1 MSVAFLKPPSA
12 LLVAPHYSLGE
23 GTSCQRS
30 PRKTTRRAGLHD
42 HRSTRRRRKRTTEN
56 YTREAVAAAA
66 QPSLQI
72 TQVTIK
78 IESPETHG
86 RQLANKTASPK
97 NAQARTRKHTRQTRE
112 RKTPKDPAKS
122 MRAAKHKSRDTHTH
136 TDAEEQAKCR
146 ICLRCG
152 TQPAVG
158 DEERRSGGTPEEER
172 LSPARSKQTAWPIAP
187 SRH

>member
-1 MSVAFLKPPSA
+1 MYVAFLKPPLA

-23 GTSCQRS
+23 GASCQRS

-42 HRSTRRRRKRTTEN
+42 HRSTRRRRKSTTEN
-56 YTREAVAAAA
+56 YTHEAAAAAA

-86 RQLANKTASPK
+86 RQLPNKAASPK
-97 NAQARTRKHTRQTRE
+97 NAQARTRDRLENGRHLKTRQ
-112 RKTPKDPAKS
+112 
-122 MRAAKHKSRDTHTH
+122 RACVLPSTKAETHTH

-172 LSPARSKQTAWPIAP
+172 LSHARSKQTAWPIAP
-187 SRH
+187 CRHQ